1 MIALI
6 MAFIFLSV
14 QSVSAQDP
22 TKVDNKHYTV
32 EFENEYVRVIRIKY
46 GPGEKSVM
54 HYHPAGVAVF
64 LNDQQVKFTL
74 PDGKSEDSNV
84 IAGQTIWA
92 PAGKHLPEN
101 IGTGSS
107 ELILV
112 ELKKMTKMKK

>member
-1 MIALI
+1 MIVLI

-14 QSVSAQDP
+14 QSISAQDP
-22 TKVDNKHYTV
+22 TKVDSKHYTV

-46 GPGEKSVM
+46 GPNEKSVM
-54 HYHPAGVAVF
+54 HYHPSAVAVF

-74 PDGKSEDSNV
+74 PDGKSEETNV
-84 IAGQTIWA
+84 KAGQTIWS

-101 IGTGSS
+101 IGTESS

-112 ELKKMTKMKK
+112 ELKKKTKMKK